1 MEDNKVTS
9 GQEKRVTKVVDGNLK
24 TKTNKVRKLTDTFVA
39 EDIKT
44 VTNFAVTDVVV
55 PALKEMFFKVVKDG
69 LEMFLFGS
77 RSRSNS
83 RSGVDSVSY
92 RNYYDGGRSSHQT
105 SVRNSSRMDYED
117 IVFETRGQ
125 AERVIV
131 EMENVINRYGFVT
144 VADMFDMVEL
154 TAPYTGNK
162 YGWTSVRHAEPIR
175 LMGGGYV
182 IKLPK
187 AMPID

>member
-1 MEDNKVTS
+1 MEDNKVATR
-9 GQEKRVTKVVDGNLK
+9 QEKRVTKVIDGNVK

-39 EDIKT
+39 EDLKT

-69 LEMFLFGS
+69 LEMFLFGN
-77 RSRSNS
+77 RGRSNS
-83 RSGVDSVSY
+83 RSGVDSISY
-92 RNYYDGGRSSHQT
+92 RNYYDKPAQT
-105 SVRNSSRMDYED
+105 HSVRNSSRMDYED
-117 IVFETRGQ
+117 IIFDSRGQ
-125 AERVIV
+125 AERVIM
-131 EMENVINRYGFVT
+131 EMENVIRRYGYVT

-162 YGWTSVRHAEPIR
+162 YGWTSVQHAEPVR